1 MSVADVHNI
10 EAVIF
15 GQAAMDVA
23 RTVDHDIPDLNA
35 AAAAGTRLSGAERV
49 GSKIAGNMDGPEGE
63 GYQVVG
69 VRWADEKAESLSGK
83 AVLNLS
89 PWMEDASSLSSGSSC
104 LRTSTF
110 EKMKGLLDR

>member
-1 MSVADVHNI
+1 M
-10 EAVIF
+10 E
-15 GQAAMDVA
+15 VA
-23 RTVDHDIPDLNA
+23 RTVDHNISHMQA
-35 AAAAGTRLSGAERV
+35 AAAAGTRLTGAERV

-69 VRWADEKAESLSGK
+69 VRWTDEKAKSSSGK
-83 AVLNLS
+83 DLLNS
-89 PWMEDASSLSSGSSC
+89 SSWMEDASSLSSGSSC